1 MLTSPTTT
9 NPTTITTAFVIA
21 EKKSTEI
28 SEEKYFRNC
37 FRAAGNCFWVSSCNF
52 VPAAAARSEGVIMQV
67 FNTGSADPGA
77 ALVRGTA
84 DTSNRAVGGD
94 SLFVRVRFSREIM
107 PPNEYH

>member
-1 MLTSPTTT
+1 MRKNIFGIVFQLLEIVSGSRP
-9 NPTTITTAFVIA
+9 VIL
-21 EKKSTEI
+21 S
-28 SEEKYFRNC
+28 RQQQ
-37 FRAAGNCFWVSSCNF
+37 
-52 VPAAAARSEGVIMQV
+52 GVIMQV

-84 DTSNRAVGGD
+84 DTSNRAVGSD